1 VNTGPSSGTA
11 GFVVVGAALAGIRAV
26 ESARAAGYEGPIT
39 LIGAEAHLPYD
50 RPPLSK
56 AFLTAPDADAVFY
69 RDADALRQLE
79 VDLRLG
85 SPAERLDPQRRTV
98 LAGGRDIPYDRL
110 LIATG
115 AEPRRLGHLPRMAGV
130 LTLRTLDDARAL
142 RTAIRPAMRLVI
154 VGAGFIGSEL
164 ASSARALGAEVVIVD
179 AAAIPLVRAVG
190 DVVGQALAGLHRRH
204 GTRLICGTRVEA
216 LLGGD
221 RVTGVRLGT
230 GETFAADLV
239 LVGVGATPA
248 TGWLTGSGIALHPA
262 DGGVLCDEHL
272 ATSLPGVYAAGDVTR
287 WPNRLLEETMRLEN
301 WTNAA
306 EQAAIAAVNALF
318 PERARPYETVPYFWS
333 DWYGRRIQFVGSP
346 AAEDVEFVSGGP
358 DEDRF
363 VALYRRGD
371 RLIGAATLDEPRK
384 IMKYRRFIASR
395 GLWDRAADVLAGS
408 LPR

>member
-1 VNTGPSSGTA
+1 MTGPSRGTT
-11 GFVVVGAALAGIRAV
+11 GFVVVGAALAGLRAV
-26 ESARAAGYEGPIT
+26 EAARAAGYAGPIT
-39 LIGAEAHLPYD
+39 LIGAETHLPYD

-56 AFLTAPDADAVFY
+56 AFLTTPDADPVHY
-69 RDADALRQLE
+69 RDADALRALE

-85 SPAERLDPQRRTV
+85 SPAVRLDPVRRTV
-98 LAGGRDIPYDRL
+98 LAGGRETPYDRL

-115 AEPRRLGHLPRMAGV
+115 AEPRRLAHLPRTAGV
-130 LTLRTLDDARAL
+130 LTLRTVDDARAL
-142 RTAIRPAMRLVI
+142 RTAIRPGLRLVI
-154 VGAGFIGSEL
+154 VGAGFIGSEI
-164 ASSARALGAEVVIVD
+164 ASSARALGAEAVIVD
-179 AAAIPLVRAVG
+179 AAEIPLVRAVG
-190 DVVGQALAGLHRRH
+190 EVVGQALAGLHGRH
-204 GTRLICGTRVEA
+204 GTRLVRGTGVAA

-230 GETFAADLV
+230 GETLAADLV
-239 LVGVGATPA
+239 LVGVGAAPA
-248 TGWLTGSGIALHPA
+248 TGWLAGSGIALHPS
-262 DGGVLCDEHL
+262 DGVLCDEHL
-272 ATSLPGVYAAGDVTR
+272 ATSLPGVYAAGDVAR
-287 WPNRLLEETMRLEN
+287 WPNRLLGETMRLEN

-306 EQAAIAAVNALF
+306 DQAAVAAVNALF

-346 AAEDVEFVSGGP
+346 AADDVAFVSGGP

-384 IMKYRRFIASR
+384 IMKYRRFIAGR
-395 GLWDRAADVLAGS
+395 GAWDRAADALAGR